1 MSAVSSEELRDRI
14 LSFVTGCKNQR
25 PVLKEVGGETMALEP
40 GRFSMEAQRGK
51 VLLEVWDE
59 SRSIVRRILEVRR
72 QKPGELVLAYQR
84 FGAGRGLVRLL
95 ASAKG
100 VTELEREAVRS
111 RFAARLRKLLAHTF
125 PGWKLKQ
132 LTAERD
138 LERSLSSQT
147 ARAVLSRGK
156 SDWAVVGCAEEEGE
170 AAAVSALTQGLA
182 WLDSLRHSAA
192 RSKRLVA
199 GLKLFLPE
207 RFVERTA
214 LRWRYLNQGLAGFEL
229 FAFSPEDT
237 VRRAEEGE
245 YANLR
250 TELPM
255 PCPAATA
262 PAEALGLLRR
272 LGGRSRVEM
281 AVRPGAGLTCRIN
294 GLEFAR
300 AGPDGAMFGSG
311 SHWQSLVSESLPQAE
326 RLAQDIGR
334 IRAADSANRRHP
346 FTRRRRSG
354 GWNRC

>member
-182 WLDSLRHSAA
+182 WLDSLRHS
-192 RSKRLVA
+192 
-199 GLKLFLPE
+199 
-207 RFVERTA
+207 
-214 LRWRYLNQGLAGFEL
+214 
-229 FAFSPEDT
+229 
-237 VRRAEEGE
+237 RRGQSAWW
-245 YANLR
+245 
-250 TELPM
+250 
-255 PCPAATA
+255 
-262 PAEALGLLRR
+262 
-272 LGGRSRVEM
+272 
-281 AVRPGAGLTCRIN
+281 
-294 GLEFAR
+294 
-300 AGPDGAMFGSG
+300 PD
-311 SHWQSLVSESLPQAE
+311 
-326 RLAQDIGR
+326 
-334 IRAADSANRRHP
+334 
-346 FTRRRRSG
+346 
-354 GWNRC
+354 